1 MTWEFPKFIFA
12 GEAVMLGRV
21 MVIFIITVFVEG
33 CATTS
38 IQLPGNTKADQVL
51 QRDAA
56 RFVMLLESA
65 EESRCI
71 RHKIVNTEVVEHP
84 NNPGKDPW
92 IERWTVDRCGSL
104 VYYKVKFT
112 PSPTAGTGVTV
123 TVWE

>member
-1 MTWEFPKFIFA
+1 MS
-12 GEAVMLGRV
+12 GRV
-21 MVIFIITVFVEG
+21 VVIFIITVLVG
-33 CATTS
+33 SCATQS

-65 EESRCI
+65 EESRCVQ
-71 RHKIVNTEVVEHP
+71 RKIVNTEVEEHP
-84 NNPGKDPW
+84 NDSDKDAW

-112 PSPTAGTGVTV
+112 PSPTAGTGVSV